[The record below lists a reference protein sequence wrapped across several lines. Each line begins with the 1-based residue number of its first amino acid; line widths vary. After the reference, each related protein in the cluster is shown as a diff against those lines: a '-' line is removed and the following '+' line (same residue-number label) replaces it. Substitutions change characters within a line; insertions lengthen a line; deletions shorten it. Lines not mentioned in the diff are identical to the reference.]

1 MNKKVLIGG
10 LAGSLLV
17 VAAAVLLV
25 RNSYT
30 KRIGQL
36 ENQIED
42 MKKQERQS
50 AIDRRVSKQMEEIAY
65 GQQALSEERSRE
77 AIRQSEIAQK
87 MTLRSEE
94 ERKNAL
100 KAQARAEE
108 SARQARESYQV
119 AEQQRKEA
127 DLQRQQADLQRQQAV
142 HAKLVA
148 DTLNYLSL
156 ARTLGSQSYSM
167 YQAGEKDLGN
177 MLAYTAYLFSRDYH
191 GDFFAPS
198 VLQAITQSAEARHN
212 WRVHNGTISKI
223 VFFPR
228 GRQLLTV
235 STYGEVFAHNP
246 GGGQLNTQRLLYDR
260 RLCFRD
266 ALVMP
271 SGKAYAVS
279 HTGHLAV
286 INKGAVKVVNI
297 DRVSRPFSL
306 AAAGNNILIVG
317 EREAALYDTAAD
329 RLLSV
334 VPLSFKAVCVCSRA
348 GKPLIFDDKG
358 MMYFFTGTN
367 NLTAA
372 KVPAQGQVCAY
383 ACSDNGRYS
392 AYGTMDGTIYL
403 TDEKG
408 KVSKLVGH
416 LSQVSEICF
425 FGDRLFSSSYDGKL
439 FFWHICN
446 AQIRPVT
453 LMHNSSWITAFSFD
467 NSHEYIWMGDA
478 NATLTD
484 YLISMPL
491 IAQRL
496 KQNVKRNLTQEE
508 WNYYIGS
515 SKPYRKIKE

>member
-156 ARTLGSQSYSM
+156 ARTLGS
-167 YQAGEKDLGN
+167 
-177 MLAYTAYLFSRDYH
+177 
-191 GDFFAPS
+191 
-198 VLQAITQSAEARHN
+198 
-212 WRVHNGTISKI
+212 
-223 VFFPR
+223 
-228 GRQLLTV
+228 
-235 STYGEVFAHNP
+235 
-246 GGGQLNTQRLLYDR
+246 
-260 RLCFRD
+260 
-266 ALVMP
+266 
-271 SGKAYAVS
+271 
-279 HTGHLAV
+279 
-286 INKGAVKVVNI
+286 
-297 DRVSRPFSL
+297 
-306 AAAGNNILIVG
+306 
-317 EREAALYDTAAD
+317 
-329 RLLSV
+329 
-334 VPLSFKAVCVCSRA
+334 
-348 GKPLIFDDKG
+348 
-358 MMYFFTGTN
+358 
-367 NLTAA
+367 
-372 KVPAQGQVCAY
+372 
-383 ACSDNGRYS
+383 
-392 AYGTMDGTIYL
+392 
-403 TDEKG
+403 
-408 KVSKLVGH
+408 
-416 LSQVSEICF
+416 
-425 FGDRLFSSSYDGKL
+425 
-439 FFWHICN
+439 
-446 AQIRPVT
+446 
-453 LMHNSSWITAFSFD
+453 
-467 NSHEYIWMGDA
+467 
-478 NATLTD
+478 
-484 YLISMPL
+484 
-491 IAQRL
+491 
-496 KQNVKRNLTQEE
+496 
-508 WNYYIGS
+508 
-515 SKPYRKIKE
+515 